1 MNNENTSVNRDMIR
15 NDKVSWEKGTVLVM
29 GDSTLNR
36 IHELKMGRRFKV
48 RAFPGAMIRDF
59 YHHAITLL
67 EKNPSYVLVMAG
79 SNDSPNKSSE
89 CILIEMLQ
97 LKKFI
102 EDSLNGCK
110 VIISC
115 PTDRYDDPKA
125 KLTILHLRRKLKNLE
140 IPIILNDNI
149 YDDCIGKRGL
159 HLNEKGS
166 GRLAMNFM
174 SHIRQH

>member
-1 MNNENTSVNRDMIR
+1 MIR

-29 GDSTLNR
+29 GDSTLNG
-36 IHELKMGRRFKV
+36 IHELRMGRRFKV

-59 YHHAITLL
+59 YHHAIPLL

-149 YDDCIGKRGL
+149 YDDCIGKRRL

-174 SHIRQH
+174 PHIRQH